1 MRRHAFLAHREPRLL
16 DVEQAVRAGCL
27 RSSAPLIGP
36 KGLLA
41 RLDSRLPLEE
51 RRDAEK
57 TRATYAT
64 VKAIRDELKML
75 VGPSSDPRN
84 PLLQSEV
91 AAPLQGSDLIAVG
104 G

>member
-16 DVEQAVRAGCL
+16 DVEQTVRAGCL
-27 RSSAPLIGP
+27 RTSAPLIGP

-51 RRDAEK
+51 QRDAEK

-64 VKAIRDELKML
+64 VKAIGDELKML
-75 VGPSSDPRN
+75 VGPSSG
-84 PLLQSEV
+84 
-91 AAPLQGSDLIAVG
+91 ASDLLLRSPIAASLASKHLITVAG
-104 G
+104 